1 MRELRRLLLLL
12 SACSVLGAAAWSQ
25 DSGSPAPGD
34 DEATA
39 TAAQTG
45 EDTAELAEE
54 DEVAIDDESYID
66 IEEEDFRPSEEID
79 ADQSIP
85 FPTDI

>member
-1 MRELRRLLLLL
+1 MRKPGRYLLLL
-12 SACSVLGAAAWSQ
+12 SASLALSAAAWSQ
-25 DSGSPAPGD
+25 DSGNAEPADGD
-34 DEATA
+34 D
-39 TAAQTG
+39 AANQAESEDPAAVQDEG
-45 EDTAELAEE
+45 E
-54 DEVAIDDESYID
+54 EVVVDDESYID